1 MRLLVSAACLL
12 ASTALAHADGLVAA
26 TIGTPFAIPDGLSFT
41 GGQVGEASGNPVGGR
56 SQGGGYAQEIH
67 FGFDLDS
74 KLLGW
79 DGGTFHAL
87 ITQRA
92 GSSVSKND
100 IGNLLTVQEIYGDG
114 QTVRIT
120 ELSYEQQLF
129 GGLVDVEGGR
139 LNIEQ
144 DFASSPVYFGTA
156 LYCNFQNNAICGEP
170 IAAPLNDSGEIAY
183 PASSWGARVK
193 TYPAKNVYVEAG
205 AYEVNPTLYL
215 SKNGFKLGIDGSTGV
230 ITVAETGIVVNHGGY
245 VGNYRVGGYYDN
257 TSGSGVAGSIGRVSV
272 PDQGGL
278 SDLNVPLHTGRS
290 GGWLLADQ
298 TIQKDPNN
306 AKRGTVVFAAFEW
319 GDRETALVNRY
330 GEAGVVRY
338 GTFHNRDADTLSVGF
353 IAASLNGALRGAEQ
367 ALVRQGIPSPLTSQE
382 YALEVNYG
390 VQVTGWLNLRPGV
403 QYIWHPAG
411 TNEIRNAV
419 VLDLKTAVTF

>member
-1 MRLLVSAACLL
+1 MRLLLPAACLL
-12 ASTALAHADGLVAA
+12 ALTGTAHADGLVDAI
-26 TIGTPFAIPDGLSFT
+26 IGSPFTLPDGLKVT

-56 SQGGGYAQEIH
+56 SQGGGYAQELH
-67 FGFDLDS
+67 VGVDLDS

-87 ITQRA
+87 ITQRV
-92 GSSVSKND
+92 GSSISKNN

-129 GGLVDVEGGR
+129 GGHVDVEGGR

-144 DFASSPVYFGTA
+144 DFASSPVYFGGA

-183 PASSWGARVK
+183 PASSWGARIK
-193 TYPAKNVYVEAG
+193 AYPEEHYYIEAG

-215 SKNGFKLGIDGSTGV
+215 SKNGFKLGIDGATGV
-230 ITVAETGIVVNHGGY
+230 ITVAETGIALDRGGY
-245 VGNYRVGGYYDN
+245 VGNYRVGAYYDN
-257 TSGSGVAGSIGRVSV
+257 ASGSGVAGSIGRVSV

-290 GGWLLADQ
+290 GGWILADQ
-298 TIQKDPNN
+298 TIQKDQGSG
-306 AKRGTVVFAAFEW
+306 KRGTVVFAAFEW

-338 GTFHNRDADTLSVGF
+338 GTFHNRDLDTVAVGF
-353 IAASLNGALRGAEQ
+353 IAASLNGALRGAEEQ
-367 ALVRQGIPSPLTSQE
+367 LIREGIPSPVTSQE
-382 YALEVNYG
+382 YAIEVNYG

-411 TNEIRNAV
+411 TNEIRNAL